1 MKYIF
6 FLIILVWALHS
17 YHKQQLSLCDQKLI
31 LKYCDY
37 TKNHHWYLS
46 GYLNQAELDKISRQ
60 LSNLQCNPGIQ
71 MQVINPIN
79 DYQFKLD
86 IIGIYA

>member
-6 FLIILVWALHS
+6 FLIILAWAIHS
-17 YHKQQLSLCDQKLI
+17 YHKQQLSLCDQELI

-46 GYLNQAELDKISRQ
+46 GYLNQSQLDNINNKLR
-60 LSNLQCNPGIQ
+60 NLQCNSGIQ
-71 MQVINPIN
+71 MQVIKPIN
-79 DYQFKLD
+79 DHLFKIN
-86 IIGIYA
+86 IIGIFA